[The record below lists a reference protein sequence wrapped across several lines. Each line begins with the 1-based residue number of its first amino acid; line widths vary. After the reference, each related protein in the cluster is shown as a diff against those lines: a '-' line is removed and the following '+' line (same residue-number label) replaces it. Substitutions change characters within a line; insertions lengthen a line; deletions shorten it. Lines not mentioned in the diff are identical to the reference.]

1 MRNQEETR
9 GFMNVGSR
17 TAPMAED
24 AAAVV
29 QDAGILMSLLR
40 GNPMAAGQQAVTR
53 LGGVNEKVAG
63 RIGRDLFD
71 ANLAN
76 QQQTL
81 RRLKA
86 LREQE
91 DKRLNRSGRI
101 GRGLGITGG
110 QTTGLLLGD

>member
-1 MRNQEETR
+1 
-9 GFMNVGSR
+9 
-17 TAPMAED
+17 
-24 AAAVV
+24 
-29 QDAGILMSLLR
+29 
-40 GNPMAAGQQAVTR
+40 
-53 LGGVNEKVAG
+53 
-63 RIGRDLFD
+63 LFD